1 MGLENFVV
9 SSADRYSPST
19 GCGERSPVRRAS
31 KARTVVEVLALI
43 AILSFFTAFS
53 SHVPDIQ
60 VSFHF
65 PDDYVTTD
73 CTR

>member
-1 MGLENFVV
+1 M
-9 SSADRYSPST
+9 A
-19 GCGERSPVRRAS
+19 CS
-31 KARTVVEVLALI
+31 KAQTVGEALALI
-43 AILSFFTAFS
+43 AIMSFFTAFS
-53 SHVPDIQ
+53 SHVPETQ

>member
-1 MGLENFVV
+1 M
-9 SSADRYSPST
+9 A
-19 GCGERSPVRRAS
+19 CS
-31 KARTVVEVLALI
+31 KAQTVGEALASI
-43 AILSFFTAFS
+43 AIIPFFTAFS
-53 SHVPDIQ
+53 SHVPETQ

>member
-1 MGLENFVV
+1 MALENFIV
-9 SSADRYSPST
+9 SLADRYSTPT
-19 GCGERSPVRRAS
+19 GCGERSPAWRAS
-31 KARTVVEVLALI
+31 KAQAVSEVIASI
-43 AILSFFTAFS
+43 AIIPFTAFS
-53 SHVPDIQ
+53 SHVPETQ